1 MPNIE
6 MRGENSQEYS
16 EEMALTDELIQV
28 DTLLKLSNC

>member
-6 MRGENSQEYS
+6 MREENSQEYS